1 MRLDAPIAILAAAL
15 AAACTPMQWVKQDA
29 TPEQLREDSIQCQQD
44 AWLEARMRS
53 WYYRPLAPMFIR
65 DSLGNRLLAWPYG
78 GYDPLGD
85 PYMEEVRLTQFC
97 MRNKGYALQA
107 VEKPKEQV
115 EPTK

>member
-44 AWLEARMRS
+44 AWLEA
-53 WYYRPLAPMFIR
+53 
-65 DSLGNRLLAWPYG
+65 
-78 GYDPLGD
+78 D